1 MTDRETAQ
9 EGVRALLRLSVE
21 DPSRGGLRTRS
32 LTDSWAWCDSREKAG
47 NREEPIRLFGER
59 RVGFRATLHRL
70 HGSGGDEVL
79 HGEPRFK

>member
-1 MTDRETAQ
+1 PTGRRPKKECVHSCDCP
-9 EGVRALLRLSVE
+9 LRIL
-21 DPSRGGLRTRS
+21 RGRGLRTRS

-47 NREEPIRLFGER
+47 NREEPIRLFDER

>member
-1 MTDRETAQ
+1 M
-9 EGVRALLRLSVE
+9 
-21 DPSRGGLRTRS
+21 RTRS